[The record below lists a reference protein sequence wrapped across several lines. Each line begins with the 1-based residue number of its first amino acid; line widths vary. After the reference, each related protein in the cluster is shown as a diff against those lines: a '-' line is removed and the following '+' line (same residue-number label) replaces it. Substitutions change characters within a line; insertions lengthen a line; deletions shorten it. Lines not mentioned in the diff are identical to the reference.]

1 MQQNQEIFDE
11 IGKKCNRRIDV
22 RLARNVYTLSMA
34 GAAENAKVHGKPKRC
49 TTGDDGQRKGSGSR
63 ARKGI
68 RMTIERC
75 EKCDK
80 SFMRKSEVE
89 CHKMWEHHPVSP
101 LEERLA
107 AAADNNNSEDLHRL
121 TSDVMAA
128 DCITSSSN
136 GDDDNTAVIADGQR
150 TKLPFKPF
158 RL

>member
-1 MQQNQEIFDE
+1 MQQDQDILDE

-63 ARKGI
+63 ARKEI

-89 CHKMWEHHPVSP
+89 RHKMWEHPVSP

-107 AAADNNNSEDLHRL
+107 AAADNNNSKDLHRL

-136 GDDDNTAVIADGQR
+136 GDDNTAVIADGQR
-150 TKLPFKPF
+150 TKLPFEPF

>member
-1 MQQNQEIFDE
+1 MQQDQDILYET
-11 IGKKCNRRIDV
+11 GKKCNRRIGV
-22 RLARNVYTLSMA
+22 RLARNVYTPSMA
-34 GAAENAKVHGKPKRC
+34 GAAEDAKVHGKPKRC
-49 TTGDDGQRKGSGSR
+49 TTGDDGQRKGSGSG
-63 ARKGI
+63 ARKEI

-75 EKCDK
+75 EKCGK

-89 CHKMWEHHPVSP
+89 HHKMWEHHPVSP
-101 LEERLA
+101 LDERLA

-136 GDDDNTAVIADGQR
+136 GDDDNTAVIADGQK
-150 TKLPFKPF
+150 TKLPFEPF

>member
-1 MQQNQEIFDE
+1 MQQDQDILDE

-63 ARKGI
+63 ARKEI

-89 CHKMWEHHPVSP
+89 RHKMWEHPVSP